1 MYASFVGSDSAGAT
15 YSSRLLAIR
24 KRPCKTPSA
33 CVTGEVMNFSDS
45 NSGAGYVQTQYHALR
60 YSGNGPSIQAAPCLG
75 SPMRFY
81 SYASHVGRRSWR
93 RRRPRGHHARC
104 MRIAAQAQKS
114 SRPLERPC
122 WDWRIGATSV
132 ALMLPRDVDGKDEVR
147 FCVGSV
153 RPPSDAR
160 LPRSQRKGHKQQ
172 RHRQTRRPA
181 RHRPAACPTK
191 ASPAAWPRW

>member
-24 KRPCKTPSA
+24 NRPCKTPSA

-75 SPMRFY
+75 SPTRFY

-93 RRRPRGHHARC
+93 RRRPRGHHADACGLQRK
-104 MRIAAQAQKS
+104 RKS
-114 SRPLERPC
+114 LRDHLRG
-122 WDWRIGATSV
+122 RVGIGALAPHRSHSCCRETSM
-132 ALMLPRDVDGKDEVR
+132 ARTR
-147 FCVGSV
+147 FASA
-153 RPPSDAR
+153 SAAYD
-160 LPRSQRKGHKQQ
+160 
-172 RHRQTRRPA
+172 RHRTRVCHDHSAKGTNSSAIGRWRRPA
-181 RHRPAACPTK
+181 RHWPAACPTK